1 MKQSA
6 RGPLTN
12 PPPGPH
18 AFFFDFDGTLYP
30 GESLEEVLDLAL
42 ADVADRERRVSE
54 LLDLGRRGME
64 GTLPFEQSLRG
75 RLAIARPH
83 RRHIEA
89 WVDQAVGRLRPH
101 WRGLLDALS
110 SAGHTV
116 RVMSGGFRS
125 CIVPV
130 AAHLGLSA
138 SVVSSNRFEYG
149 ADGWVT
155 GLDEAEPLSRSGGK
169 PETVRSWAG
178 TTDVPG
184 LRVIVGDG
192 ATDLEAVA
200 DGACDAMIGYGVHA
214 IRPRVRDGAAVFF
227 EQEHDFEHFMR
238 RHFL

>member
-1 MKQSA
+1 MKPA
-6 RGPLTN
+6 HGPLAD

-30 GESLEEVLDLAL
+30 GESLEEVLDFAL
-42 ADVADRERRVSE
+42 ADAPDREQRVSD

-64 GTLPFEQSLRG
+64 GVLPFEDSLRG

-89 WVDQAVGRLRPH
+89 WVDRAVGRLRPH
-101 WRGLLDALS
+101 WRTLLDALS

-116 RVMSGGFRS
+116 RVMSGGFQS

-138 SVVSSNRFEYG
+138 DVVSSNRFRFG
-149 ADGWVT
+149 SDGWVL
-155 GLDEAEPLSRSGGK
+155 GLDEDEPLSRSGGK
-169 PETVRSWAG
+169 PETVRSWAR
-178 TTDVPG
+178 TADVPG

-200 DGACDAMIGYGVHA
+200 EGACDAMIGYGVHA
-214 IRPRVRDGAAVFF
+214 VRPAVRDGADVFC
-227 EQEHDFEHFMR
+227 EQEHEFEHFMR
-238 RHFL
+238 SHFL